1 MLFGEHQ
8 KIFCIQKLFKVI
20 QRFDET
26 IGKLRKT
33 VFFNGNPIAS
43 KTYKREDVFTGPLQ
57 VWISDKWH
65 MQAGKY
71 TVVNFLYETY
81 NTV

>member
-1 MLFGEHQ
+1 M
-8 KIFCIQKLFKVI
+8 

-57 VWISDKWH
+57 VWIPDKWH

-81 NTV
+81 NAV